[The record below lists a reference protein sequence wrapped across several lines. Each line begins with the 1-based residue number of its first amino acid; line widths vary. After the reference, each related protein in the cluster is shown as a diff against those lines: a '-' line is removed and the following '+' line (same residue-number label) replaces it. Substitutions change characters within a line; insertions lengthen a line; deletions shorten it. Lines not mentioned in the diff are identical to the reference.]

1 MSKQEFD
8 QWFNSKIDDFIA
20 KDHDIL
26 LALS

>member
-8 QWFNSKIDDFIA
+8 RWLNSNIDDFIA
-20 KDHDIL
+20 RDYDIL